1 MQTLWCRVTNTIQD
15 LESDQVPRI
24 CLALD
29 NLIMTPNEDV
39 IPAVQSRLHV
49 LLSHEQSVT
58 IGTLPYIVSEAEPY
72 FLYVAHMLGVED
84 CWPFGLYQ
92 TTTQNY

>member
-1 MQTLWCRVTNTIQD
+1 MQSLWYRATNTIQD
-15 LESDQVPRI
+15 LESDEVPHI

-58 IGTLPYIVSEAEPY
+58 IGTPPYFVSEAGPY
-72 FLYVAHMLGVED
+72 FLYVAHKLDVEH

-92 TTTQNY
+92 TTTQNC

>member
-1 MQTLWCRVTNTIQD
+1 MMPINHELRVMLVNTLRKVSSCKHCGIVTNTIQD
-15 LESDQVPRI
+15 LESDEVPRI

-29 NLIMTPNEDV
+29 NLIITPNEDV

-58 IGTLPYIVSEAEPY
+58 S
-72 FLYVAHMLGVED
+72 
-84 CWPFGLYQ
+84 
-92 TTTQNY
+92 

>member
-29 NLIMTPNEDV
+29 NLIATPNEDV

-58 IGTLPYIVSEAEPY
+58 IGTLLYIVSEAEPH
-72 FLYVAHMLGVED
+72 FLYAAHMLGVED
-84 CWPFGLYQ
+84 CWPFEHYQ
-92 TTTQNY
+92 NTTQNY